1 MVSPATPDCPD
12 DPPAKGAK
20 VWKSRAMNAIQLI
33 VMVLVAWGIWR
44 NIEKAIAQ
52 VHEQNFSFEELRWPW
67 IVLAGLLYLLGT
79 LPMGLFWFKL
89 MKAMKQQPRL
99 YSAVRSY
106 FIGHL
111 GKYVPGKALVVVL
124 RTSLVQGTDLQRSVV
139 ATAVF
144 AETLTMVA
152 VGAVYG
158 AILIALWFS
167 EQQLLLWTAVGIG
180 LAASFVTL
188 PPVFRAVVLFLKVS
202 RINPEIEEK
211 LSGLNYPTMAWG
223 WGANVIGWT
232 LLGGSL
238 FATMASIPDADPQMT
253 GGLTMFPL
261 LAATVCL
268 AMVVG
273 FVTPI
278 PGGMGVREYVIME
291 MMAPVFGPVVAVVSA
306 VLLRVSWLLAEVAL
320 AIILYAIPASVP
332 ATDDESSESA
342 SEESSATDP
351 AQNPA

>member
-1 MVSPATPDCPD
+1 
-12 DPPAKGAK
+12 
-20 VWKSRAMNAIQLI
+20 MNAIQLI

-44 NIEKAIAQ
+44 NIEKAVAQ

-67 IVLAGLLYLLGT
+67 IVLAGLLYLFGT
-79 LPMGLFWFKL
+79 LPMGLFWFRL

-99 YSAVRSY
+99 FSAVRAF

-139 ATAVF
+139 ATACF

-158 AILIALWFS
+158 ALLIVIWFS
-167 EQQLLLWTAVGIG
+167 EQQLLLWIAIGIG

-211 LSGLNYPTMAWG
+211 LAGLNYPTMAWG
-223 WGANVIGWT
+223 WGANIIGWT

-238 FATMASIPDADPQMT
+238 FATMASIPDADPQMA

-291 MMAPVFGPVVAVVSA
+291 MMAPEFGAVVAVVSA
-306 VLLRVSWLLAEVAL
+306 VLLRVSWLLAEVTL
-320 AIILYAIPASVP
+320 AIILYGIPAAKP
-332 ATDDESSESA
+332 AADDATSDSPTSEDGSS
-342 SEESSATDP
+342 TDP